1 MNLNTET
8 KLYPP
13 MALLWT
19 GPMPYQKKSMPAFNS
34 AAASGLSTD
43 ELRSIVSEMVD

>member
-1 MNLNTET
+1 
-8 KLYPP
+8 

-19 GPMPYQKKSMPAFNS
+19 GPMPYQSLPTGTSTARADPS
-34 AAASGLSTD
+34 LSRD